1 MSLILSRTSPVAC
14 STVSPACLGGVG
26 VFWRVFVPLRTMRFG
41 SVPKADVAS
50 VSNGVSRIL
59 FWTSIGQVGKMIIK
73 RVAVEMTN
81 PGSRLAFWSRPN
93 ERQCHEVMN
102 QSLPATHLDLGIA
115 APVPLLA
122 HVDREV
128 TASRPPATTGT
139 NYSCSALV
147 DEIARE
153 AWDFTKFI
161 HPQIIAVA

>member
-73 RVAVEMTN
+73 RVAVKMTN
-81 PGSRLAFWSRPN
+81 PGSRLAFWTRADKG
-93 ERQCHEVMN
+93 QGHEMVDHLVAKPSPDLKIFTSM
-102 QSLPATHLDLGIA
+102 SLRTH
-115 APVPLLA
+115 VN
-122 HVDREV
+122 REV
-128 TASRPPATTGT
+128 TASTPSSRADYSRPT
-139 NYSCSALV
+139 LV